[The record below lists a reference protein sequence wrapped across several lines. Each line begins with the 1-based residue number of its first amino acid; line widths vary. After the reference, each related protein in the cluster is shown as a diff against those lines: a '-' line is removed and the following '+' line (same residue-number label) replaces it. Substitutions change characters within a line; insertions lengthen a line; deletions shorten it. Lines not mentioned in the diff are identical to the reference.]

1 MNVALH
7 RPAFQSSVRYKRG
20 ASLAVDGNSDPN
32 AESGGSCSVTENT
45 PHGWWAVD
53 LGVVVKVKYVTIQQR
68 NLYGKSC
75 LCFIS
80 NKM

>member
-7 RPAFQSSVRYKRG
+7 RPAFQSSVRAKRG
-20 ASLAVDGNSDPN
+20 ASLAVDGNSNPN
-32 AESGGSCSVTENT
+32 AESGGSCSVTEMT
-45 PHGWWAVD
+45 PHSWWAVD
-53 LGVVVKVKYVTIQQR
+53 LGVVVKVNKVTVKQR
-68 NLYGKSC
+68 SLYGKSR